1 MKNRSNL
8 KFQIRSGASLG
19 GRQIFSERLRQ
30 VWLRLVVSVVMLGL
44 LLASGCK
51 NDEGEK
57 RRRVVSGA
65 GAVKQLPTEEIEL
78 GGEVFRV
85 ELAFTQKS
93 RERGLMFRRELA
105 SDAGMLFIYSR
116 EQYCS
121 FWMKNTLI
129 DLDILFIRA
138 DGTVVN
144 TAAMKAPQPGQRPGS
159 YPSKGAVKYCLEL
172 NAGTVERL
180 GIKAGDRVE
189 LGERIRRI
197 MAEPE

>member
-1 MKNRSNL
+1 ML
-8 KFQIRSGASLG
+8 VLLG
-19 GRQIFSERLRQ
+19 MEVGCEDDEAERQRRQ
-30 VWLRLVVSVVMLGL
+30 VVSQTG
-44 LLASGCK
+44 STG
-51 NDEGEK
+51 
-57 RRRVVSGA
+57 
-65 GAVKQLPTEEIEL
+65 QLPTEELEL

-85 ELAFTQKS
+85 ELAFTRKS
-93 RERGLMFRRELA
+93 RERGLMFRQELA
-105 SDAGMLFIYSR
+105 ADAGMLFIYPR
-116 EQYCS
+116 ERYCS

-138 DGTVVN
+138 DGTVVKSA
-144 TAAMKAPQPGQRPGS
+144 TMKSPQPGERPGS

-189 LGERIRRI
+189 LGERIREI